1 MQASQWTTD
10 IIVITT
16 VLAVASALLGYFA
29 AALRQGRQLSQLTAQ
44 LEHSHT
50 AQASISA
57 EKAALTEQ
65 LKVAEGRGHELQ
77 VAESKLNA
85 QLQSAFENVTRLNTE
100 QQQRPVMSATT
111 PAENKQLL
119 MVMTG
124 HHYMGVALK
133 KAM

>member
-1 MQASQWTTD
+1 MMASEKS
-10 IIVITT
+10 T
-16 VLAVASALLGYFA
+16 VRLKNPSKICQQPLE
-29 AALRQGRQLSQLTAQ
+29 QGWIAPVTFR
-44 LEHSHT
+44 HW
-50 AQASISA
+50 
-57 EKAALTEQ
+57 
-65 LKVAEGRGHELQ
+65 KVQRKP
-77 VAESKLNA
+77 SPKK
-85 QLQSAFENVTRLNTE
+85 NTE